1 MLIDWHQ
8 VYAAVWRSHSQ
19 KLKPVNRLDPVRLD
33 ELKGIDRQKQA
44 LLDNTRHF
52 VEGNTSNH
60 AMLWG
65 ARGTGKSSLIKAV
78 LNDMAPQGLRMVQ
91 VDKDELSHLPEIL
104 DSLEE
109 ADEQFRFVIFCDDL
123 SFEEGESGYK
133 PLKTLLEGGL
143 ELPPEHV
150 RLYATS
156 NRRHLLPEKQS
167 ENQLSGL
174 VDGEVHYAD
183 SLEDKLALSDRFG
196 LNLSFYPANWE
207 NYFAIV
213 ETLFADLEIDKQ
225 QLHEAARLYAMGR
238 GSHSGRTA
246 KQFYQYYRASL
257 PG

>member
-1 MLIDWHQ
+1 MRVDWHQ
-8 VYAAVWRSHSQ
+8 VYAAIWRSHTQ
-19 KLKPVNRLDPVRLD
+19 KLKPVHRLDPVRLS
-33 ELKGIDRQKQA
+33 ELKGIDKQKQA

-52 VEGNTSNH
+52 VEGKTSNH
-60 AMLWG
+60 ALLWG
-65 ARGTGKSSLIKAV
+65 ARGTGKSSVIKAV
-78 LNDMAPQGLRMVQ
+78 LNEMAQQGLRMVQ
-91 VDKDELSHLPEIL
+91 IDKDDLGYLPEIL
-104 DSLEE
+104 DSLEDE
-109 ADEQFRFVIFCDDL
+109 DEQFRFVIFCDDL
-123 SFEEGESGYK
+123 SFEEGESSYK

-196 LNLSFYPANWE
+196 LTLSFYPANWE

-213 ETLFADLEIDKQ
+213 ESLFSGLAIDTE

-246 KQFYQYYRASL
+246 KQFYQYYRSSL
-257 PG
+257 